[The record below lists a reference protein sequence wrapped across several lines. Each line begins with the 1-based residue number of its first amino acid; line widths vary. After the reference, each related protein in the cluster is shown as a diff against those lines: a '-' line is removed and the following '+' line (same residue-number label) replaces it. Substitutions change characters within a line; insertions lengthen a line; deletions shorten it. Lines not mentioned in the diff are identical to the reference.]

1 MDYLIFEGYQT
12 AASAFANEA
21 NIEPSGD
28 GNLLE
33 ERLRIR
39 DAIFRGDLQGAI
51 EEINDIDPEVST
63 LPIFFAQHFHDDLF
77 FHAPR
82 LALRGFDDS
91 KHFTSVL
98 SLIETLHP
106 HFAQCSACM

>member
-12 AASAFANEA
+12 AASAFADEA

-39 DAIFRGDLQGAI
+39 DAIFRGDLQSAI

-63 LPIFFAQHFHDDLF
+63 TSIPFHHIHFMMILV
-77 FHAPR
+77 FHAP
-82 LALRGFDDS
+82 LIALRSFDDS
-91 KHFTSVL
+91 NHLTSVL
-98 SLIETLHP
+98 SLIEITRLL
-106 HFAQCSACM
+106 FSS